1 MREKLELARALLSHS
16 IPSGDFAELL
26 ERALDELLAKTQKQR
41 FAQTKS
47 PRRATSAKTA
57 GKRKSRDV
65 LRRNATHREHIPN
78 AIQREIL
85 ARDGL
90 RCTFVSEDGCRCT
103 ASSFLQIHHEQPW
116 AKGGNSTVGSLRLLC
131 AAHNRL
137 LAEQDF
143 GRELIAARRDQRKAA
158 ARTE

>member
-1 MREKLELARALLSHS
+1 VARSLARHLRTASRACCT
-16 IPSGDFAELL
+16 FAS
-26 ERALDELLAKTQKQR
+26 RPDEVAAPCDVGEACRETEIARRSAAQR
-41 FAQTKS
+41 I
-47 PRRATSAKTA
+47 
-57 GKRKSRDV
+57 
-65 LRRNATHREHIPN
+65 ATHREHIPN
-78 AIQREIL
+78 ATQREIL

-116 AKGGNSTVGSLRLLC
+116 AKGGNSTVGNLRLLC

-158 ARTE
+158 TRTE